1 MTEVAFHF
9 NAPDK
14 LAYACRFAR
23 KALRNDARLVITA
36 PAATLAVL
44 DQMLWAMASHDFV
57 AHCQD
62 GADADLVVW
71 DPQATRTLSVKTQH
85 SKGDFNIFEGRTVQG
100 VPSHTISQGAVVYA
114 QGQLRAARAGLGIA
128 LLPTMLA
135 SEDLRNGTLQ
145 VQQPANGPGGTGN
158 GK

>member
-1 MTEVAFHF
+1 MTQIAFHL

-62 GADADLVVW
+62 GADADLVAASPVLLAESAS
-71 DPQATRTLSVKTQH
+71 ATPHHDVLLNLH
-85 SKGDFNIFEGRTVQG
+85 SG
-100 VPSHTISQGAVVYA
+100 VPEGFARFGRVVEIVGAQDDESVV
-114 QGQLRAARAGLGIA
+114 QAALARRRHYESLGHVPKKHDLA
-128 LLPTMLA
+128 LKA
-135 SEDLRNGTLQ
+135 
-145 VQQPANGPGGTGN
+145 A
-158 GK
+158 